1 MNRFALRGLLLALLL
16 VFAASAARAQN
27 APDRITVRQKDG
39 TAKTFD
45 GTFSATAAG
54 FQIVAADKKVLATV
68 NPDDVLKVVIGD
80 LPGADRPLVQAHAAK
95 EEKRDW
101 EGARKGYED
110 LLKKAATAPDR
121 TKRHLEYKRA
131 LMTQRVA
138 DELDYE
144 KDWAAKADEAA
155 KEWTG
160 FFTEYAPKGGWELWP
175 ATRSQARIFIER
187 NKFDEAARAWNRL
200 GKSADMPPDA
210 KAEAALQEL
219 DLNIR
224 TKDYGKAEGAA
235 GELLKSAIG
244 SRKDRLAI
252 YELAAKHGAK
262 SKFLEGAEA
271 IRAEMNKTKDAGVHA
286 TGFSMMAE
294 LYLAGGKPRDAMWS
308 FLWVETVLNQDR
320 EEVFKAIS
328 RLANLF
334 EAQMDDDQLK
344 KYRDKLKRYRS
355 SF

>member
-16 VFAASAARAQN
+16 AFATSAARAQN
-27 APDRITVRQKDG
+27 VPDKVTVRQKDG

-45 GTFSATAAG
+45 GTFSASAAG
-54 FQIVAADKKVLATV
+54 FQVIATDKKVVATV
-68 NPDDVLKVVIGD
+68 NPDDVLKVAIGD
-80 LPGADRPLVQAHAAK
+80 LPGADRPLILSNATK

-101 EGARKGYED
+101 EGARKGYDD
-110 LLKKAATAPDR
+110 LLKKSNTAPER
-121 TKRHLEYKRA
+121 TKRHLEFKRNV
-131 LMTQRVA
+131 MTQRVA

-144 KDWAAKADEAA
+144 KDWAGKADECA
-155 KEWTG
+155 KDWG
-160 FFTEYAPKGGWELWP
+160 AFFTEYKSGWELWP

-187 NKFDEAARAWNRL
+187 GKFDEAARAWNRL
-200 GKSADMPPDA
+200 AKSAEMPPEA
-210 KAEAALQEL
+210 KTEAAIQEI
-219 DLNIR
+219 DLNVR
-224 TKDYGKAEGAA
+224 TKTYGPAAQAA
-235 GELLKSAIG
+235 GEQLKTATG
-244 SRKDRLAI
+244 AKKDRLVI
-252 YELAAKHGAK
+252 YEIAAKAGGDGKH
-262 SKFLEGAEA
+262 LEGVEK
-271 IRAEMNKTKDAGVHA
+271 IRAEMNKTKDPNVHA

-334 EAQMDDDQLK
+334 ADQMDDDQLK
-344 KYRDKLKRYRS
+344 KYREKLKRYRS